1 MTPEENKKTSTSH
14 STTTTD
20 ESRKEKSTRYFTY
33 GPNGEKI
40 YTPNYSNETST
51 TTTVAPDEQMVQYF
65 NERVRP
71 IVEKQHGLEFDDK
84 GNLKTP
90 LSPWFGFDPEKERQR
105 REQEQ
110 KLNEWKRKEA
120 NWYNGISVLMD
131 IATAAGGGKVGR
143 RTPSDAAA
151 KAVADNERL
160 RKEQQA
166 EDYMVEKAKQDKVAA
181 FYKDLSD
188 RMTALNG
195 KVTTKQTEKPL
206 SETIEYTPKKTVT
219 TDTETTTTGS
229 LRSDKTTGGKTYSI
243 GIINTKDGVNRWDKA
258 QVSKEDYD
266 HIGNLLANYYQRILQ
281 SDASS
286 MITEPQYES
295 TDLDDRDERRAA
307 KSRNKELKKG
317 YEEQQEEF
325 DNFKVK
331 LQNELKSYQYV
342 DINGVY
348 HWDIDRMLSDGL
360 FYNLPDYIKQAIKE
374 ETKGR
379 VTFGA
384 PVELSNGLKR
394 ETAIINNDMG
404 AIQPKGSARPY
415 VLTVSAEEEELMGN

>member
-1 MTPEENKKTSTSH
+1 MTPEENKKTSISH

-20 ESRKEKSTRYFTY
+20 ESKKEKSTRYFTY

-40 YTPNYSNETST
+40 YTPNYSNEVST
-51 TTTVAPDEQMVQYF
+51 TTTVAPNEQMVQFF

-131 IATAAGGGKVGR
+131 IATAAGGGKVGK

-166 EDYMVEKAKQDKVAA
+166 EDYMVEKTKQDKVAA
-181 FYKDLSD
+181 FYKDLND

-219 TDTETTTTGS
+219 TDTETTTTGD
-229 LRSDKTTGGKTYSI
+229 LRSDKTTGGKKEYSI
-243 GIINTKDGVNRWDKA
+243 AVNTNGTKKIEKVNLTQDDYNKIGDLLAAHYQNIITTPSTVSLSEPKEPNQWASEEKKAKYQEDKA
-258 QVSKEDYD
+258 AYD
-266 HIGNLLANYYQRILQ
+266 AAVAQDEMHKALA
-281 SDASS
+281 
-286 MITEPQYES
+286 
-295 TDLDDRDERRAA
+295 DELRSYH
-307 KSRNKELKKG
+307 KHNETYG
-317 YEEQQEEF
+317 YT
-325 DNFKVK
+325 
-331 LQNELKSYQYV
+331 
-342 DINGVY
+342 
-348 HWDIDRMLSDGL
+348 WDTDRMLANGIL
-360 FYNLPDYIKQAIKE
+360 YNLPQKIKDYITEASGGKI
-374 ETKGR
+374 
-379 VTFGA
+379 TFGT
-384 PVELSNGLKR
+384 PVKMNNGLMR
-394 ETAIINNDMG
+394 ETVIIQNDDNGWGNPGDNNYDD
-404 AIQPKGSARPY
+404 
-415 VLTVSAEEEELMGN
+415 

>member
-20 ESRKEKSTRYFTY
+20 ESTREKVTRYFTY

-84 GNLKTP
+84 GNLTTP
-90 LSPWFGFDPEKERQR
+90 LSRFVHFDPEKERQR

-195 KVTTKQTEKPL
+195 KVMTKQTEKPL

-219 TDTETTTTGS
+219 TDTKTTTTGS
-229 LRSDKTTGGKTYSI
+229 LRSDKDKTRTGGERYLGYTVMVNGKPENREIPMNIGTYNKMGRDITAHYRDMYNNATGEYKKALGKILEDVIGVRVKTK
-243 GIINTKDGVNRWDKA
+243 G
-258 QVSKEDYD
+258 
-266 HIGNLLANYYQRILQ
+266 
-281 SDASS
+281 
-286 MITEPQYES
+286 
-295 TDLDDRDERRAA
+295 
-307 KSRNKELKKG
+307 G
-317 YEEQQEEF
+317 YEWVEENAMSQGRF
-325 DNFKVK
+325 YK
-331 LQNELKSYQYV
+331 LSEEIKKEIIEKANGEIEIVEGADGY
-342 DINGVY
+342 DI
-348 HWDIDRMLSDGL
+348 
-360 FYNLPDYIKQAIKE
+360 
-374 ETKGR
+374 
-379 VTFGA
+379 
-384 PVELSNGLKR
+384 
-394 ETAIINNDMG
+394 
-404 AIQPKGSARPY
+404 IQPKGTARPF
-415 VLTVSAEEEELMGN
+415 VPPVAEEDEEEELMGNE